1 MTEARRS
8 PGLLPGLA
16 IGAAFVVAGFAGFA
30 VGSLTG
36 SPEPASATE
45 ASATP
50 TASPTDAAAPSSSA
64 PLPTPSDDAYVAALD
79 DSLQMGSETLA
90 EGQSGRS
97 DVNVADSDLQVL
109 NWVET
114 EDPVFFITIDDGL
127 VDSAAVREVIERNQI
142 PVTAFLTEY
151 AVRDKTDYFEAVTA
165 YGGSVQNH
173 TMVHGALDD
182 PKTDVQWE
190 ICETQ
195 DRFEKQFGYRPW
207 MLRPPY
213 GAGPNDPEVLKYAE
227 ECGINRIVLWNVVV
241 TDDNQVEYWEP
252 PIKAGDIVLLHWVDG
267 LDVGLEKILELGRAQ
282 GLTPAALEDYI

>member
-1 MTEARRS
+1 MTATRT
-8 PGLLPGLA
+8 PGFLPGLV
-16 IGAAFVVAGFAGFA
+16 IGAAFLVAGLAGFA

-36 SPEPASATE
+36 SPELASATA

-50 TASPTDAAAPSSSA
+50 TANPSDAPAPSSSA

-97 DVNVADSDLQVL
+97 DNNLADSDVQVL

-114 EDPVFFITIDDGL
+114 DDPVFFITIDDGI
-127 VDSAAVREVIERNQI
+127 VASPEVLEVVERYQI

-151 AVRDKTDYFEAVTA
+151 AVRDMTDYFEAVTA

-182 PKTDVQWE
+182 PATDVEWE

-195 DRFEKQFGYRPW
+195 DRFEQQFGYRPW
-207 MLRPPY
+207 MIRPPY
-213 GAGPNDPEVLKYAE
+213 GAGPKDPEVLKYAE
-227 ECGINRIVLWNVVV
+227 ACGINRIVLWNVVV
-241 TDDNQVEYWEP
+241 TDDNQIEYWEP
-252 PIKAGDIVLLHWVDG
+252 PIKAGDIVLLHWVEG
-267 LDVGLEKILELGRAQ
+267 MEVGLERILELGRAQ
-282 GLTPAALEDYI
+282 GLTPAPLEDYI